1 MMMFQKNSSKG
12 YTLTEILIVFSIF
25 LLCISIFLFSVSP
38 TSQHFKQSHFIE
50 QLRKDIQFAKTY
62 SMSRA
67 ATVRVIFT
75 PAENKYAV
83 LTGVDHFLVQ
93 RSYDDDIQMSN
104 SNLRQFYFLPNGT
117 VSDFGSFELIVGGT
131 RYRFV
136 MYVGRGRVKIE
147 KM

>member
-1 MMMFQKNSSKG
+1 MLRNKDNSNG

-38 TSQHFKQSHFIE
+38 TSQHFVQTHFIE

-62 SMSRA
+62 SLSRSVS
-67 ATVRVIFT
+67 VRVIFT
-75 PAENKYAV
+75 PAENKYSV
-83 LTGVDHFLVQ
+83 LTGVDHLLVQ
-93 RSYDDDIQMSN
+93 RSYDQNIQMSN

-136 MYVGRGRVKIE
+136 IYVGRGRVKIE